1 MPILLAVILLLAGA
15 AQAADADD
23 ESPRAVGLAAGLGLA
38 LPDRQGGQDVSG
50 RGTGAY
56 AEAEYIFRLAHWFTP
71 RLYGGVLLAAPESN
85 CGAAVVPCDVSARIF
100 FAGAKFRLMAPI
112 PYVGPFIELGIGASA
127 GRISTRSGQRV
138 DVTGEG
144 LMYHVPVAL
153 GLALGGRH
161 QFEVAFQYLFHPEQQ
176 QVCGAVALG
185 VTLDL

>member
-1 MPILLAVILLLAGA
+1 MPILLAVIVLLAGA
-15 AQAADADD
+15 AHAAAADD
-23 ESPRAVGLAAGLGLA
+23 ESPRAVGLAAGLGFA
-38 LPDRQGGQDVSG
+38 FPDRQYGQDG

-71 RLYGGVLLAAPESN
+71 RLYAGVVLAPPESN
-85 CGAAVVPCDVSARIF
+85 CGAGVVPCDVSARIF

-112 PYVGPFIELGIGASA
+112 PYVGPFIELGFGASA
-127 GRISTRSGQRV
+127 GRISTRNGQRV

-161 QFEVAFQYLFHPEQQ
+161 QFEIALQYLVHPEQQ
-176 QVCGAVALG
+176 QVSGAAALG